1 MLAEFKNIYKGMR
14 KMNDRQLKSFIKI
27 VETGSFSKAAQEDF
41 ISVPAIVQQI
51 DRLEET
57 LGFQLFLRTN
67 QGIMLTDN
75 GKVFYQAVLQ
85 IQEIYENAVTQI
97 RNKEHNCINIGVASG
112 QCPEFLIN
120 VCTVFRE
127 RYTGTVLHFIEL
139 PYEQHLDML
148 RQGRIDITVIAQ
160 PKKMYLKGLEYLE
173 LCRDTYA
180 FGVNDNDKLA
190 LKERISRDDLSNR
203 EVLCGTYYYMEKP
216 FEKLLCGTAARLQ
229 TLNTEYNLESV
240 AQAKLGNAMLVFHS
254 HWKNC
259 YSHMCRII
267 SSDIDAGSIGVVI
280 RKGEKKRLENLY
292 KCWVEAVIT

>member
-1 MLAEFKNIYKGMR
+1 M
-14 KMNDRQLKSFIKI
+14 
-27 VETGSFSKAAQEDF
+27 
-41 ISVPAIVQQI
+41 
-51 DRLEET
+51 
-57 LGFQLFLRTN
+57 
-67 QGIMLTDN
+67 
-75 GKVFYQAVLQ
+75 
-85 IQEIYENAVTQI
+85 
-97 RNKEHNCINIGVASG
+97 
-112 QCPEFLIN
+112 
-120 VCTVFRE
+120 CTVFRE

-292 KCWVEAVIT
+292 KCCVEAVIT